1 MGSQH
6 CQVVLLVKDDKLNC
20 SDILRKIF
28 VLDKSNPTFY
38 LGPVLPPRADGSPFK
53 HRFSN
58 SWRSN
63 SHHQGSNQGQLQES
77 DSHPLFHLLNFS
89 LSSFLSFSSFSRF
102 SFSAL
107 SFSLRR
113 PRTFVSASRP
123 ETSELSWKWSNKK
136 IGSVGR
142 LVNSN
147 TAVRIPPLVN
157 CFVSNSLQGWYAA

>member
-1 MGSQH
+1 MSWTKAIQLFIRDQYCH
-6 CQVVLLVKDDKLNC
+6 
-20 SDILRKIF
+20 
-28 VLDKSNPTFY
+28 
-38 LGPVLPPRADGSPFK
+38 LGLMAPHLSTG
-53 HRFSN
+53 FSN

-63 SHHQGSNQGQLQES
+63 NHHQGSDQGQLQES

-157 CFVSNSLQGWYAA
+157 CFVSNSLQG

>member
-1 MGSQH
+1 MAPHLSTG
-6 CQVVLLVKDDKLNC
+6 
-20 SDILRKIF
+20 
-28 VLDKSNPTFY
+28 
-38 LGPVLPPRADGSPFK
+38 
-53 HRFSN
+53 FSN

-63 SHHQGSNQGQLQES
+63 NHHQGSDKGQLQES

-89 LSSFLSFSSFSRF
+89 LNSFLSFSSFSRF

-147 TAVRIPPLVN
+147 TAVRIPPPGNYN
-157 CFVSNSLQGWYAA
+157 CIEKCSSHKIVEKRKRGLEWPVYKKNYQ